1 MQGTG
6 SFAYRCRREQVNTV
20 TRLPFLLLLCLLGVT
35 SAWAE
40 PVRYVSDQL
49 VITLRTGQG
58 NQYQILK
65 TLPSG
70 TRLEVLQEGD
80 KGYTQVRAPDGQVGW
95 VLSQYLIDTPIAK
108 QQLTTA
114 EKQLNSLREE
124 ASQNKQQLSQLT
136 EERDTLDAQVKQLT
150 HTNETQARE
159 LARLKEVSATP
170 LRLDAENKS
179 LKEKMISLERNL
191 QVITQENQ
199 ALKDQAE
206 REWFMAG
213 AGVLFVGMLLGL
225 IIPRL
230 RTRKKTGWD
239 L

>member
-1 MQGTG
+1 M
-6 SFAYRCRREQVNTV
+6 

-80 KGYTQVRAPDGQVGW
+80 KGYTQVRTPDGQVGW
-95 VLSQYLIDTPIAK
+95 VLTQYLIDTPIAK
-108 QQLTTA
+108 QQLATA
-114 EKQLNSLREE
+114 EKQLNALREQ
-124 ASQNKQQLSQLT
+124 ATQNKQQLSQLT

-213 AGVLFVGMLLGL
+213 AGVLFAGMLLGL

-230 RTRKKTGWD
+230 RMRKKTGWD